1 MDKHLTKKDEAT
13 EVKTENE
20 EVKTENEEVKTD
32 EVKKESVKENEKGS
46 KETKKYVDK
55 DTFDKLASELSEY
68 KKMVKA
74 KATDEELE
82 MMAKQEKEKEME
94 TLRKE
99 LKRANLTTSLAE
111 IGLAK
116 EEMPTIIESILSGD
130 ELSIIDSIKTVI
142 NSKTTVLSQELESL
156 KLNNMHRPTGSKID
170 NKRDFKSMTIDEKT
184 KLKKDN
190 PVLYEQLKNK

>member
-1 MDKHLTKKDEAT
+1 MDEDLTKTDETTVAET
-13 EVKTENE
+13 KS
-20 EVKTENEEVKTD
+20 KEVKTD
-32 EVKKESVKENEKGS
+32 EVKKDHVKENDKGP

-82 MMAKQEKEKEME
+82 LMAKQEKEKEIE
-94 TLRKE
+94 SLRKE

-111 IGLAK
+111 IGLTK
-116 EEMPTIIESILSGD
+116 EEMPTVIESILSGD

-142 NSKTTVLSQELESL
+142 NSKTTALSQELESL
-156 KLNNMHRPTGSKID
+156 KLNNMHRPSGSKID

>member
-1 MDKHLTKKDEAT
+1 MDEDLTKTDETTVAET
-13 EVKTENE
+13 KS
-20 EVKTENEEVKTD
+20 KEVKTD
-32 EVKKESVKENEKGS
+32 EVKKDHVKENDKGP

-82 MMAKQEKEKEME
+82 LMAKQEKEKEIE
-94 TLRKE
+94 SLRKE

-111 IGLAK
+111 IGLTK

-142 NSKTTVLSQELESL
+142 NSKTTALSQELESL
-156 KLNNMHRPTGSKID
+156 KLNNMHRPSGSKID